1 MNSSKGQHCGLFD
14 ESNCHA
20 TYVHWITLNVW
31 DQEQVMMLQTVAN
44 LWMSQCSPY
53 QAVTGKIYHLK
64 QHFLPRAVAWRFTK
78 IKEVLLKNTQV
89 VIWSNYHHATR
100 KWMTVWTY
108 LSIHSFFFYL
118 PHILER
124 EHWRHYWNQSF

>member
-31 DQEQVMMLQTVAN
+31 DQEQVMMWQTVAN

-89 VIWSNYHHATR
+89 LIWSGFTHATR
-100 KWMTVWTY
+100 KWKNNMEKY
-108 LSIHSFFFYL
+108 LSIHSFSLYG
-118 PHILER
+118 PRILER
-124 EHWRHYWNQSF
+124 TLTERTE